1 MLNFAR
7 NMRKHLII
15 TALGM
20 LLLASCSETKYVA
33 EGELLLDKVKVKSDV
48 KERAI
53 NTTELKSY
61 VRQRGNSRWFSLIKV
76 PLYTYSLSGRDTTRW
91 LNRTLRSIG
100 EAPQIYDSL
109 LTVQSAVRLR
119 DNLQNMGYLRATV
132 DIHQKVKGK
141 KLLTTYFLHP
151 GKLYQIRRVS
161 YDIQDTAIAKL
172 LNTADSTTSLNK

>member
-1 MLNFAR
+1 
-7 NMRKHLII
+7 MRKHLII
-15 TALGM
+15 SVLGM

-48 KERAI
+48 KERTI

-100 EAPQIYDSL
+100 EPPQIYDSMQ
-109 LTVQSAVRLR
+109 TVQSAVRLR
-119 DNLQNMGYLRATV
+119 DNLQNLGYLRATV
-132 DIHQKVKGK
+132 DINQWQTLSDSSCHLRYSGYGYCQ
-141 KLLTTYFLHP
+141 
-151 GKLYQIRRVS
+151 
-161 YDIQDTAIAKL
+161 TAEYCRFHHVGTAKRHEFQCREL
-172 LNTADSTTSLNK
+172 GR